1 VRHEATTTKS
11 QERSSTS
18 AIRVITTAPKVASD
32 PRPVDRAQAGYQVK
46 YPRQGSNK
54 PSGSRGKPQ
63 KERPPGANSGT
74 AKRGRSAGL
83 KKAAKK
89 AKPVKK
95 AKPAKKAK
103 RAAGRKG
110 GAR

>member
-1 VRHEATTTKS
+1 MQATVFAK
-11 QERSSTS
+11 ECG
-18 AIRVITTAPKVASD
+18 PMHLVARDASG
-32 PRPVDRAQAGYQVK
+32 RE